1 VTFST
6 LLKSGLPALKAL
18 DIVRDVVNNE
28 VLRETIDIVR
38 ETVLEGGDISAPMK
52 KSTVFPPVVGY
63 MVAVGE
69 ESGELENILTQIAE
83 SYDEEIEIATAK
95 LTSVIEPIMILAMA
109 GIVGFIVASI
119 LLPMLEMSTM

>member
-1 VTFST
+1 
-6 LLKSGLPALKAL
+6 
-18 DIVRDVVNNE
+18 
-28 VLRETIDIVR
+28 
-38 ETVLEGGDISAPMK
+38 
-52 KSTVFPPVVGY
+52 